1 MTSFE
6 FDALVESTRST
17 DPDLFEAQ
25 SDADYEQQCRDGEA
39 MLAAWERECPPLPD
53 IAAIHDRR
61 DAEQLAQHLA
71 TVDAIDEYLQHRAAE
86 PTWRRRA
93 LDPEA
98 EGVALQWRHGTDL
111 TGYLRSR

>member
-6 FDALVESTRST
+6 FDALVESTRSS
-17 DPDLFEAQ
+17 DPDLFEAPYC
-25 SDADYEQQCRDGEA
+25 SSCAVGIHHGHTCSAFDPAIDPEHRDFE
-39 MLAAWERECPPLPD
+39 
-53 IAAIHDRR
+53 
-61 DAEQLAQHLA
+61 A

-111 TGYLRSR
+111 TGYLRAR

>member
-17 DPDLFEAQ
+17 DPDLFEA
-25 SDADYEQQCRDGEA
+25 E
-39 MLAAWERECPPLPD
+39 
-53 IAAIHDRR
+53 
-61 DAEQLAQHLA
+61 A

-98 EGVALQWRHGTDL
+98 EGVALQWRVGKDL
-111 TGYLRSR
+111 SGYIRAQ

>member
-6 FDALVESTRST
+6 FDALVESTRTT
-17 DPDLFEAQ
+17 DPDLFEVPAPDPRSAQ
-25 SDADYEQQCRDGEA
+25 GTPGHPETADHWESCYACYWPYTTEA
-39 MLAAWERECPPLPD
+39 DHE
-53 IAAIHDRR
+53 
-61 DAEQLAQHLA
+61 A

-98 EGVALQWRHGTDL
+98 EGVALQWRVGKDL
-111 TGYLRSR
+111 SGYIRAQ